1 MDFTIALRLLETV
14 GGRADATSAAAP
26 KEEDRADQ
34 VGKVEGAHR
43 KRDDVVEGIGR
54 ADVDESKEAR
64 YSGSES
70 Y

>member
-1 MDFTIALRLLETV
+1 MLHLQENV
-14 GGRADATSAAAP
+14 GGRGNATSAAAP
-26 KEEDRADQ
+26 EEEDGADQ

-54 ADVDESKEAR
+54 ADVDESKKAR